1 MRKAPAL
8 YQRLHRV
15 LTASAA
21 CSRAECVGKSGAAAV
36 AALNGV
42 KNLAIGNTLANTNVH
57 GVEKGC

>member
-1 MRKAPAL
+1 MKKAPASGAFSGDLPERRLGAGL

-42 KNLAIGNTLANTNVH
+42 
-57 GVEKGC
+57 